1 MGRNTQA
8 GWHGDQAISAEV
20 VVSQE
25 NSEKP
30 VQIGR
35 RDMLKLPAM
44 AAAYG
49 MLPGSARAISASSG
63 APMDEADPE
72 GTKIAVKL
80 TVQHTTDEEL
90 LFLKQIGLRWLHADF
105 GEEASYEFIKS
116 TQDRFARYGMRIDCA
131 LMEKY
136 RSQRI
141 QLGQP
146 GRDED
151 IEKFNTFLT
160 DCGRL
165 GIRTSHIDFHPG
177 NTYTTNMITTARGY
191 RAREFSVTDFRD
203 KVEKQMF
210 DRDYS
215 AQDIWANYGYFLD
228 AVLPVAEKAG
238 IKLAHHPD
246 DPPITPMNGVA
257 KVFVNYAGY
266 KHAEDVVSK
275 GSKNWGLCLCLGTW
289 LEGGDTM
296 GKDAASMIKEFGSRD
311 KLFTIHFRNVSSPLP
326 RFHETFQD
334 DGYQDMYLLM
344 KALREVRSTASLI
357 PDHYPGIVSDA
368 NLRIDNAYMVS
379 AMRQM
384 LRRAYEEVG

>member
-141 QLGQP
+141 QLGEP

-357 PDHYPGIVSDA
+357 PDHYPGIISDA

>member
-1 MGRNTQA
+1 VSESEPEKLPEPAR
-8 GWHGDQAISAEV
+8 V
-20 VVSQE
+20 V
-25 NSEKP
+25 
-30 VQIGR
+30 R
-35 RDMLKLPAM
+35 RDLLKLPVM
-44 AAAYG
+44 AAACG
-49 MLPGSARAISASSG
+49 LLSGSAMARNAKPM

-72 GTKIAVKL
+72 STKIAIKL

-105 GEEASYEFIKS
+105 GDAASYDFIRA
-116 TQDRFARYGMRIDCA
+116 TRDRFGQYGLTIDCA
-131 LMEKY
+131 LMEAY
-136 RSQRI
+136 RSTRI

-177 NTYTTNMITTARGY
+177 NTYTTNMITTHRGY
-191 RAREFSVTDFRD
+191 TAREFSVVDFRD
-203 KVEKQMF
+203 KVEKKMF
-210 DRDYS
+210 DRDYT
-215 AQDIWANYGYFLD
+215 AEEIWANYGYFLD
-228 AVLPVAEKAG
+228 AVLPVAEKAN

-246 DPPITPMNGVA
+246 DPPISPMNGVA
-257 KVFVNYAGY
+257 KVFINYAGY

-275 GSKNWGLCLCLGTW
+275 GSKHWGLCLCLGTW

-296 GKDAASMIKEFGSRD
+296 GKDAATMIREFGGRD
-311 KLFTIHFRNVSSPLP
+311 KLFTVHFRNVSSPLP

>member
-1 MGRNTQA
+1 
-8 GWHGDQAISAEV
+8 
-20 VVSQE
+20 VSE
-25 NSEKP
+25 SEPEKLP
-30 VQIGR
+30 EPARVAR
-35 RDMLKLPAM
+35 RDLLKLPVM
-44 AAAYG
+44 AAACG
-49 MLPGSARAISASSG
+49 LLSGSAMARNAKPM

-72 GTKIAVKL
+72 STKIAIKL

-105 GEEASYEFIKS
+105 GDAASYDFIRA
-116 TQDRFARYGMRIDCA
+116 TRDRFAQYGLTIDCA
-131 LMEKY
+131 LMEAY
-136 RSQRI
+136 RSTRI

-177 NTYTTNMITTARGY
+177 NTYTTNMITTHRGY
-191 RAREFSVTDFRD
+191 TAREFSVVDFRD
-203 KVEKQMF
+203 KVEKKMF
-210 DRDYS
+210 DRDYT
-215 AQDIWANYGYFLD
+215 AEEIWANYGYFLD
-228 AVLPVAEKAG
+228 AVLPVAEKAN

-246 DPPITPMNGVA
+246 DPPISPMNGVA
-257 KVFVNYAGY
+257 KVFINYAGY

-275 GSKNWGLCLCLGTW
+275 GSKHWGLCLCLGTW

-296 GKDAASMIKEFGSRD
+296 GKDAATMIREFGGRD
-311 KLFTIHFRNVSSPLP
+311 KLFTVHFRNVSSPLP